1 MATFARADLCR
12 RVLGRLGV
20 LDAGE
25 AVEAEDSADVLDA
38 IQCTLEE
45 LADEGLIP
53 FDLEGDA
60 IPAPY
65 MNALSYIVALPLVD
79 DYGKGERL
87 QSIAAGCERGMRRL
101 RKLKAPPYFGTP
113 QQATYY

>member
-1 MATFARADLCR
+1 MATYTRADLCR
-12 RVLGRLGV
+12 RVLGRLGA

-25 AVEAEDSADVLDA
+25 AVEADDSRDVLDA

-45 LADEGLIP
+45 LSDDGLVP
-53 FDLEGDA
+53 FDLEGDV

-65 MNALSYIVALPLVD
+65 MIPLSYLVALTLVV
-79 DYGKGERL
+79 DYGA
-87 QSIAAGCERGMRRL
+87 QSREMGIAAGADRGMRRL
-101 RKLKAPPYFGTP
+101 RKLKAQPYFGTP